1 MTKSP
6 KRNGSS
12 AGRMANAYRAADW
25 GGTGAGRTLWLM
37 VAILPII
44 FVLIALIAFL
54 AWRSHQRTVQMW
66 SEVARELGLGFQV
79 GSGLSR
85 PVLTGTIG
93 RLPVHIDTY
102 VQRSGNNSTTYTRYR
117 VDYPHLGFEFQL
129 KRQGAFASI
138 TKLFGAQDVDIGDSL
153 FDETFVVKTSDPNRL
168 RALLTP
174 SVRTGLLRLVA
185 SYAGVVVSDDNVTLS
200 KSGFESNRDRLKST
214 IQRLAATARL
224 LASPDAGVSDA
235 MVEDREQ
242 GLLDDVA
249 GRIRGRIEADP
260 DDVDQRIFEVETL
273 AAAGRETAAAER
285 LAELEQIA
293 PADPDVVGW
302 REALETER
310 VSHDDTVDVD
320 ALATDLFGGEDLS
333 FETRAKFNARYAD
346 APIRW
351 QGRVKSVDRGRL
363 TITVATVSNDLYG
376 NTEVDI
382 VVENP
387 GGRTRNEGETV
398 MVAGRLDTIDPLMRN
413 LFVADATLS

>member
-1 MTKSP
+1 
-6 KRNGSS
+6 
-12 AGRMANAYRAADW
+12 
-25 GGTGAGRTLWLM
+25 M

-44 FVLIALIAFL
+44 FLLVVLIAFL

-66 SEVARELGLGFQV
+66 NEVARELGLGFQV
-79 GSGLSR
+79 GSGISR
-85 PVLTGTIG
+85 PVLTGAIG
-93 RLPVHIDTY
+93 GLPVHIDTY

-117 VDYPHLGFEFQL
+117 VTYPHLGFELQL
-129 KRQGAFASI
+129 KRQGAFAAI
-138 TKLFGAQDVDIGDSL
+138 TKLFGAQDVEIGDSL
-153 FDETFVVKTSDPNRL
+153 FDETFVVKTNNPNRL

-185 SYAGVVVSDDNVTLS
+185 SYSGVVISDDNITFS
-200 KSGFESNRDRLKST
+200 KTGFESNRDRLKST

-224 LASPDAGVSDA
+224 LSSPDAGVSDD
-235 MVEDREQ
+235 MVVDREQ

-249 GRIRGRIEADP
+249 GRIRERIEAEP

-273 AAAGRETAAAER
+273 AAAGREAAAAER

-302 REALETER
+302 REALQTQR
-310 VSHDDTVDVD
+310 VSHDNTVDVD
-320 ALATDLFGGEDLS
+320 TLATDLFGGDDLS
-333 FETRAKFNARYAD
+333 FETRAKFNTTYAD

-351 QGRVKSVDRGRL
+351 QGRVENVDRGQL
-363 TITVATVSNDLYG
+363 TITVATVNNDLYG
-376 NTEVDI
+376 NTEISV

-387 GGRTRNEGETV
+387 SGRTRNEGETV
-398 MVAGRLDTIDPLMRN
+398 TVSGTLETIDPLLRN